1 MYSLEIGLHRPFR
14 RGLAL
19 QIGGFFAHRLEPGK
33 YTNPLNS
40 SEVRILSHIFAFG
53 PQLRFGAGNE
63 RVFAYALTRLGL
75 GFTVTQFRRP
85 HWVPDEEVDGPQPYF
100 YGSVGAGFLTL
111 VSRRV
116 MLGGELGID
125 FGGQR
130 RFARGSVIMGV
141 TF

>member
-19 QIGGFFAHRLEPGK
+19 QIGGFFAHGLEPGK
-33 YTNPLNS
+33 YTNPENNS
-40 SEVRILSHIFAFG
+40 ETRILSHIFAFG

-85 HWVPDEEVDGPQPYF
+85 VWVPDEEVDGPQPYF
-100 YGSVGAGFLTL
+100 YGSVGAGLLTL

-116 MLGGELGID
+116 VLGGELGID
-125 FGGQR
+125 FDGLR
-130 RFARGSVIMGV
+130 RLARGSVLMGV